1 MQVPVLIAFGL
12 TASGLLTLLLVLAVF
27 FYKRLLSKINLQS
40 QLISNLQDDVAA
52 LCESRVRLGMQ
63 VSDVM
68 EITDILQKRQDQ
80 LEMQEPKQSSYR
92 YALKMAK
99 DGAAAQDLADDCGI
113 ALGEAEL
120 VLLASQMQQ

>member
-1 MQVPVLIAFGL
+1 MQVSVLIAIGL
-12 TASGLLTLLLVLAVF
+12 AAGGLLSALLVTVVLF
-27 FYKRLLSKINLQS
+27 KRVSRKCVQQA
-40 QLISNLQDDVAA
+40 QLIGNLQDDVAA

-63 VSDVM
+63 VSDIR
-68 EITDILQKRQDQ
+68 ELLDILQKRQDQ
-80 LEMQEPKQSSYR
+80 LEIQEPKQSSYR

-99 DGAAAQDLADDCGI
+99 DGAAAQDLANDCGI